1 MYLRKQNTHRCT
13 EDYLPLISDKPLN
26 NAQTPTLAMLH
37 FQRPL
42 KITKNRGALSEF
54 LLYWNTLR
62 QKLFSSNLL
71 VNQKTL
77 CNSTKNYTTKI
88 YMQYFL
94 GYG

>member
-54 LLYWNTLR
+54 LLY
-62 QKLFSSNLL
+62 
-71 VNQKTL
+71 
-77 CNSTKNYTTKI
+77 
-88 YMQYFL
+88 
-94 GYG
+94 